1 MPPKKSSTK
10 EKSVTKT
17 EKSTLKKS
25 KSVTK
30 TEKSTPKTD
39 KSKTQEKTKRPLTEY
54 QIFMKEEIEKLK
66 TTHPTLEHKEKF
78 SMVAQKWSEQKKINS
93 K

>member
-1 MPPKKSSTK
+1 MPPKKSPTK

-25 KSVTK
+25 KSAT
-30 TEKSTPKTD
+30 KTD
-39 KSKTQEKTKRPLTEY
+39 KSKTQEKTKRPLTAY

-66 TTHPTLEHKEKF
+66 TTHPTLEHKERF

>member
-1 MPPKKSSTK
+1 MPPKNKPAK

-17 EKSTLKKS
+17 EKSVTKKS
-25 KSVTK
+25 KSITK

-39 KSKTQEKTKRPLTEY
+39 NSKTQEKTKRPLTAY

-66 TTHPTLEHKEKF
+66 TTQPTLEHKERF
-78 SMVAQKWSEQKKINS
+78 SMAAQKWSEQKKINS

>member
-1 MPPKKSSTK
+1 
-10 EKSVTKT
+10 
-17 EKSTLKKS
+17 
-25 KSVTK
+25 
-30 TEKSTPKTD
+30 
-39 KSKTQEKTKRPLTEY
+39 
-54 QIFMKEEIEKLK
+54 MKEEIEKLK